1 MKDTLYQL
9 LNHDA
14 TELPTA
20 EPISDQE
27 VMNIMKR
34 FKEESHTPSVKT
46 KRKPK
51 LSVVLLAAAVSAACV
66 GTATVAAAKLG
77 VFGTLSHQ
85 AERTFDDNGTERPI
99 DKWADHYDYEQIA
112 ENAVEVS
119 EALIGEGENL
129 VVEVDEVYCDGV
141 TTLIS
146 LSGHLKDGNPDH
158 KQQLKFY
165 PMTAHWGN
173 VDYSQDGY
181 DTADLS
187 CDLILDEETD
197 NEFSGDLKIVDF
209 GNKEITE
216 PGLLE
221 IHVETIREM
230 DNYLDCE
237 EPRSSGGFTLSVPVT
252 PDRSLRI
259 GADNAPYTI
268 EEDGYSVVIYEIS
281 PAMMIVGSYP
291 KEADC
296 MVYRENGEV
305 AEFIG
310 LRKLPEYN
318 GMKAG
323 CMTPTRETL
332 TFSFFDKSAEPDENG
347 HFSSM
352 KEITVNM
359 DEVYAA
365 LSAE

>member
-1 MKDTLYQL
+1 MRDRLYQF
-9 LNHDA
+9 LNNNAAD
-14 TELPTA
+14 LPSA

-27 VMNIMKR
+27 VRNIMKR
-34 FKEESHTPSVKT
+34 FNEEKHIQST
-46 KRKPK
+46 KAKCKPR
-51 LSVVLLAAAVSAACV
+51 LSVVLLAAAITAACV
-66 GTATVAAAKLG
+66 GTATVAAARLG
-77 VFGTLSHQ
+77 VFSRLTDQ
-85 AERTFDDNGTERPI
+85 KDRTFDYHGEELPI
-99 DKWADHYDYEQIA
+99 DKFADDYDYQQIA
-112 ENAVEVS
+112 ENAVEIP
-119 EALIGEGENL
+119 EDLIGEGENL

-165 PMTAHWGN
+165 PMTAECNGVH
-173 VDYSQDGY
+173 YAQSY

-187 CDLILDEETD
+187 CDLILDEGTD

-209 GNKEITE
+209 GAKEITE
-216 PGLLE
+216 PGMLE
-221 IHVETIREM
+221 INVGVILEM

-237 EPRSSGGFTLSVPVT
+237 EPRSSDGFTLSVPVT

-259 GADNAPYTI
+259 GADKVPYTI

-281 PAMMIVGSYP
+281 PAMITVGTYP
-291 KEADC
+291 WEADC

-310 LRKLPEYN
+310 LTKLPEYN
-318 GMKAG
+318 GMPAG
-323 CMTPTRETL
+323 CMIPYRETL
-332 TFSFFDKSAEPDENG
+332 SFSFFDKSSEPDENG

-365 LSAE
+365 MSEN